1 MDNYVSRVLE
11 SMDRD
16 RFVRTLIKFGQIY
29 DSGRENG
36 FIDWFREVQRQ
47 RNIIIMDDNY
57 TRNGLN
63 NANGFKIDIYF
74 LDTCNAYSS
83 SHSK

>member
-1 MDNYVSRVLE
+1 
-11 SMDRD
+11 MDRD
-16 RFVRTLIKFGQIY
+16 EFIRTLTRFGKIY

-57 TRNGLN
+57 TGKGSN
-63 NANGFKIDIYF
+63 NTN
-74 LDTCNAYSS
+74 
-83 SHSK
+83 